1 MNLPNRIT
9 LGRLFL
15 SVLLFGL
22 LQWWPQGSTGFP
34 WYATFTLFLLV
45 ALGDGLDGYIARS
58 RGQITTFGRIAD
70 PFADKILIGGVLVLE
85 ATLPETRALV
95 PAWLVILVLGREF
108 LVSGLR
114 GYLEGRGVTFAARWE
129 GKTKMVVQAFF
140 CGTVLFYPGSHFEW
154 VLWLARIGLWITV
167 AVTLWSA
174 VTYVRR
180 AAEVLGAGP
189 ET

>member
-22 LQWWPQGSTGFP
+22 LELWPEGRTGFP
-34 WYATFTLFLLV
+34 WYATFSLYV
-45 ALGDGLDGYIARS
+45 VIALGDGLDGYLARS

-70 PFADKILIGGVLVLE
+70 PFADKILIGGVLVLA
-85 ATLPETRALV
+85 ATLEETKALV
-95 PAWLVILVLGREF
+95 PAWFVILVLGREF

-129 GKTKMVVQAFF
+129 GKAKMVVQACF
-140 CGTVLFYPGSHFEW
+140 CGTVLFYPGSRFEW
-154 VLWLARIGLWITV
+154 VLWLARIGLWVTV
-167 AVTLWSA
+167 AITLWSA
-174 VTYVRR
+174 VTYVRS
-180 AAEVLGAGP
+180 AAAVLRAGP

>member
-9 LGRLFL
+9 IGRVLL

-22 LQWWPQGSTGFP
+22 LDWWARGGTAFS
-34 WYATFTLFLLV
+34 WYATFTLFVLV
-45 ALGDGLDGYIARS
+45 ALGDGLDGYLARS

-70 PFADKILIGGVLVLE
+70 PFADKILIGGVLVLA

-95 PAWLVILVLGREF
+95 PASFVILVLAREF

-140 CGTVLFYPGSHFEW
+140 CGIVLFYPGSRFEW
-154 VLWLARIGLWITV
+154 VLWLARFGLWITA
-167 AVTLWSA
+167 AVTLWST

-180 AAEVLGAGP
+180 AAEVLGAGH